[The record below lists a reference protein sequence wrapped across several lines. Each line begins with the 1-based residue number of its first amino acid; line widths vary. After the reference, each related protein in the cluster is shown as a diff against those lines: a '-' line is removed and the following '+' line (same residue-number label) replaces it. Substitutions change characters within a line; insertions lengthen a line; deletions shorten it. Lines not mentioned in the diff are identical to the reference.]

1 MTFTS
6 SGALLWTNW
15 KGTVIQGEMLR
26 VQVDLTVIICLGMK
40 ATKETSKG
48 RGHTPIKKSILQYR
62 CGYFY
67 LTVGFGHYLTCDFVM
82 NT

>member
-15 KGTVIQGEMLR
+15 KGTVIQDEMLR

-48 RGHTPIKKSILQYR
+48 RGRTPIKNRYYNIDMDIFVSPSGSVIILH
-62 CGYFY
+62 
-67 LTVGFGHYLTCDFVM
+67 VISS
-82 NT
+82 